1 MGEVGGREGGDW
13 LGEREEEPSVPA
25 PPHMRSRGGNQPS
38 ASTRCCKTGTDGAR
52 GCTLETTGAIA
63 FTLSGLYFSK
73 TGPKTG
79 AFPENKIGEDLM
91 LENLNFG
98 GEMTFLKRTAYI
110 FLEFFL
116 EGLSPTSP
124 SPGYAPA
131 KQKRG

>member
-1 MGEVGGREGGDW
+1 
-13 LGEREEEPSVPA
+13 
-25 PPHMRSRGGNQPS
+25 
-38 ASTRCCKTGTDGAR
+38 
-52 GCTLETTGAIA
+52 
-63 FTLSGLYFSK
+63 
-73 TGPKTG
+73 
-79 AFPENKIGEDLM
+79 M